1 MTQYHVQL
9 RIKNIFSAR
18 KGRNWCQW
26 DIKWAWI
33 NQREEFI
40 WFENGFG
47 KFFRNRK
54 NVQKCPA
61 KSLENDSTKIRARQF
76 SLQLLT
82 STPVTLSSINLHV
95 NIGIRRPSKCILCYL
110 PNSIF
115 WTIICYIEKHV
126 QTTHLYGENDR
137 KDVRVSPVL
146 IDCIDLRVCRL
157 RASLFIDL

>member
-1 MTQYHVQL
+1 MLTTRYE
-9 RIKNIFSAR
+9 NIFSAR
-18 KGRNWCQW
+18 KRRIWCQW
-26 DIKWAWI
+26 DIEWAWI
-33 NQREEFI
+33 NQWKEFI

-95 NIGIRRPSKCILCYL
+95 NIGIRRPSKCILCYH
-110 PNSIF
+110 PNSILSF
-115 WTIICYIEKHV
+115 VISKSMSKWKAWFTCRGKMTEKMYV
-126 QTTHLYGENDR
+126 FRQFLST
-137 KDVRVSPVL
+137 VL
-146 IDCIDLRVCRL
+146 IWVYVDSGL
-157 RASLFIDL
+157 LFSSI

>member
-1 MTQYHVQL
+1 MSKFPEFNLSMLTSRYE
-9 RIKNIFSAR
+9 NIFSAR
-18 KGRNWCQW
+18 KRRVWCQW

-33 NQREEFI
+33 NQSKEFI

-95 NIGIRRPSKCILCYL
+95 NIGIRRPSKCILCYH
-110 PNSIF
+110 PNSILSF
-115 WTIICYIEKHV
+115 VTSISMSKLKARIMLH
-126 QTTHLYGENDR
+126 D
-137 KDVRVSPVL
+137 SPVGGKWPKR
-146 IDCIDLRVCRL
+146 CTCFASSYRL
-157 RASLFIDL
+157 YWF